1 MTSQPTSP
9 LAAKPHYLL
18 LDGLRGVAAFLVLW
32 YHVFE
37 GYAFAGQAPA
47 VPNLTH
53 GYLAVDFFFLLSGF
67 VMGYAYDDRWHG
79 RLTVK
84 RFFLRRLI
92 RLHPMVVMGAVV
104 GVAAFVLGGCLR
116 WDGTQTAISSVML
129 ALLLQMFLL
138 PALPGTAA
146 DVRGN
151 GEMFSRNGPSWSLFF
166 EYVGNILYALF
177 LRRLSTRWLAVL
189 TGILG
194 IALTLFAA
202 LDVSGYGMLGVGWS
216 LADWNLPGGV
226 LRMLF
231 PYALGLLLSRKFRP
245 VKVRGAFWICSALL
259 LTLFLA
265 PPFAN
270 QGGLCLNALY
280 DVACIILIFPLIL
293 WLAASGHTS
302 DRLSTGLCRFLG
314 DISYPL
320 YIVHYPL
327 MYLFYAWMI
336 ETGNTGWD
344 TAWPQSFAVVG
355 NSLLLA
361 FILLKIY
368 DLPIR
373 KWLGERFL
381 ETGH

>member
-1 MTSQPTSP
+1 MPPQPTSP

-18 LDGLRGVAAFLVLW
+18 LDGLRGVAALLVLW

-37 GYAFAGQAPA
+37 GYAFSSGAAA
-47 VPNLTH
+47 VPYLNH

-67 VMGYAYDDRWHG
+67 VIGYAYDDRWCG
-79 RLTVK
+79 RLTVSN
-84 RFFLRRLI
+84 FFLRRLV

-104 GVAAFVLGGCLR
+104 GTAAFILGGCLR

-151 GEMFSRNGPSWSLFF
+151 GEMFSLNGPSWTLFF
-166 EYVGNILYALF
+166 EYVGNILYAIF

-189 TGILG
+189 TGVLG

-259 LTLFLA
+259 LALFLA
-265 PPFAN
+265 PPFTP
-270 QGGLCLNALY
+270 QGGLCVNALY
-280 DVACIILIFPLIL
+280 DVVCIALAFPLIL

-336 ETGNTGWD
+336 ETENTDWE
-344 TAWPQSFAVVG
+344 TAWPQSLAVVG
-355 NSLLLA
+355 GSILTA

-368 DLPIR
+368 DLPVR
-373 KWLGERFL
+373 KWLAERFL
-381 ETGH
+381 KNRH